1 MYMQKLIIRRK
12 RGLDLNTRICQMSL
26 KFRVS
31 LVEIKNILYLKTKL
45 KRYELICGKIC
56 GESAVC
62 T

>member
-1 MYMQKLIIRRK
+1 
-12 RGLDLNTRICQMSL
+12 MSL

-62 T
+62 TWKKIGEYIENESYEVSWLGSI